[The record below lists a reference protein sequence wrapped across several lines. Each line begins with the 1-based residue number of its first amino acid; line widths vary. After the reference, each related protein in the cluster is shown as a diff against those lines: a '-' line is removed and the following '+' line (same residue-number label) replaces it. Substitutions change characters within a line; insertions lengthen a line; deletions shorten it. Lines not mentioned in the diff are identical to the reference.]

1 MGSIN
6 TMLTLDGESGFRRA
20 INNIN
25 AQLKTFGAE
34 LTKISTELDSTENK
48 QQKFAATQE
57 KLKTILDTL
66 KEKEKVLVNAVQAS
80 NQAYKDN
87 ASALEKLK
95 NQHDAEKR
103 AISEQKN
110 IIQSLTAIYGANST
124 QVKDAKKYL
133 DQLTESEKAT
143 SEKLKTTE
151 KAVQGSYNA
160 YHRYKTQLAETR
172 TQIQKTEQQTRSYQE
187 EQKKSNKEFE
197 NAHHPVGKLGAA
209 FDQFKVVVGATKAA
223 LEKFA
228 PAVKAVGSALSTV
241 AEVSAKTVQVSVQ
254 AMSKEFEL
262 ATQGFETYA
271 GTFFKAAEKIGKFS
285 YDTGASFESSMS
297 QVQAYSQAS
306 AEDMEK
312 LAKEA
317 QLMGS
322 TTSKTASEAADALGY
337 LALNGY
343 KTDDMLASLKPVV
356 KAAEAGHMDLA
367 RAADLTSSS
376 IKAYGLT
383 AKDTNDFLNVMTATQ
398 NNSATSLEDLLG
410 AYTNSAAMFKT
421 LNVPMAESA
430 TILGTLANR
439 GFKGTEVGNN
449 LNSILV
455 NLIGAN
461 EKAATAMTE
470 LGVSAWTDEGTFR
483 GLNVVLSELGEKLSE
498 GTDEE
503 RAMIEAA
510 IGGKRQFKTL
520 EAMISGVAEEYDD
533 LYEATSNAV
542 ANDVLNKTAETM
554 LDNVKG
560 SVTLMKSAFEGLG
573 ISIFDTFSKDL
584 NLVIKNVANFANMLQ
599 YGLENNDLITSIT
612 NIGTRVRGMIRETIL
627 KMAKELPSLMKAYN
641 KALTESIKTIL
652 YTVRQLIPEVLP
664 EFLSEFKNLLVEI
677 ANMLPEM
684 ATTLADA
691 AIVFF
696 NGIVD
701 ALNTV
706 LPIIGENLPAVFDA
720 GIAILNTLI
729 EGIYSN
735 FPILVETALGF
746 IVGLVDAFAENID
759 EILEVGFFIL
769 MTVVNGI
776 IENLPHLLEVA
787 MQIITSLVGFI
798 QEHLSELV
806 EAALQIIL
814 ALSNFL
820 LENLPVLIAMI
831 PDLIRAIVQALAD
844 NADLLAE
851 AAVVLINALFYGL
864 VEAIAAAVDIVD
876 EIFEAIAGVF
886 GAGEWG
892 DIGKNI
898 MNGIFEGIKNVAAKA
913 GDLLKDTFT
922 DLKDAFCDFFDIN
935 SPSRLM
941 KKDVGINIGA
951 GVIEGINDAVEL
963 DPQALQGLEMD
974 IQKATNHIAIDN
986 NVTGLGSGEAIQ
998 VGFYGPIYLNNLT
1011 SDIDGFIEAV
1021 DDRVRL
1027 NRMATGRA

>member
-1 MGSIN
+1 MGTIN

-20 INNIN
+20 LNNIN
-25 AQLKTFGAE
+25 AQLKAFGAE
-34 LTKISTELDSTENK
+34 LSQISSEFDSTENK

-57 KLKTILDTL
+57 KLKTILETL

-87 ASALEKLK
+87 ASTLEKLK

-110 IIQSLTAIYGANST
+110 TIQSLTAVYGANST

-133 DQLTESEKAT
+133 DLLTESEKAT
-143 SEKLKTTE
+143 SEKIKTTE

-160 YHRYKTQLAETR
+160 YQRYKTQLAETR

-187 EQKKSNKEFE
+187 EQKKSNQEFE
-197 NAHHPVGKLGAA
+197 NAHHPLGKLGAA
-209 FDQFKVVVGATKAA
+209 FDQVKQVVGATKAA

-228 PAVKAVGSALSTV
+228 PTVKAVGSAMAEV
-241 AEVSAKTVQVSVQ
+241 GEVSAKIVEGSVKSM
-254 AMSKEFEL
+254 AKEFEI
-262 ATQGFETYA
+262 ATQGFEAYA
-271 GTFFKAAEKIGKFS
+271 AGFVKATEKIGKFA
-285 YDTGASFESSMS
+285 YDSGATFEESMS
-297 QVQAYSQAS
+297 QVKAYSQAS
-306 AEDMEK
+306 TEDME
-312 LAKEA
+312 LLSAAAKD
-317 QLMGS
+317 MGA
-322 TTSKTASEAADALGY
+322 TTSKTASEAADALGF

-343 KTDDMLASLKPVV
+343 KTQDMLTSLKPVV

-367 RAADLTSSS
+367 RAADLTSST
-376 IKAYGLT
+376 IKAYGLSIDQT
-383 AKDTNDFLNVMTATQ
+383 EEFLNVMTATQ

-439 GFKGTEVGNN
+439 GFKGTEIGNN

-470 LGVSAWTDEGTFR
+470 LGVSAWDDQGQFR
-483 GLNVVLSELGEKLSE
+483 GLTVVLKELGERLNE
-498 GTDEE
+498 GTAEE
-503 RAMIEAA
+503 KAMIEAA

-520 EAMISGVAEEYDD
+520 EAMISGVSAEYGE
-533 LYEATSNAV
+533 LYEATSHAMEN
-542 ANDVLNKTAETM
+542 NVLYTTAETM

-560 SVTLMKSAFEGLG
+560 SVTLLKSAFESLG
-573 ISIFDTFSKDL
+573 ISIFETFSTDL
-584 NLVIKNVANFANMLQ
+584 GGTIKEVTTWVNMMKEAVE
-599 YGLENNDLITSIT
+599 GG
-612 NIGTRVRGMIRETIL
+612 NIPHTIL
-627 KMAKELPSLMKAYN
+627 NISRRIRWTIRDMITKLVKELPGMLKAYN
-641 KALTESIKTIL
+641 ATIIETLKTL
-652 YTVRQLIPEVLP
+652 MYTVPQIISEVLP
-664 EFLSEFKNLLVEI
+664 QVLESFKDVLVSI
-677 ANMLPEM
+677 AEMLPEM
-684 ATTLADA
+684 ASTLADA

-720 GIAILNTLI
+720 GISILNTLI

-787 MQIITSLVGFI
+787 MEIIRSLVGFI

-814 ALSNFL
+814 ALANFL
-820 LENLPVLIAMI
+820 LEALPELISMI
-831 PDLIRAIVQALAD
+831 PDLVRAIVQALAD

-876 EIFEAIAGVF
+876 EIFEAIAGIF

-941 KKDVGINIGA
+941 KKDVGINIGL
-951 GVIEGINDAVEL
+951 GVVEGIDDAIDL
-963 DPQALQGLEMD
+963 DPQALSGLEAD
-974 IQKATNHIAIDN
+974 IQRATNQITVDN
-986 NVTGLGSGEAIQ
+986 NVNGLGTGESIQ
-998 VGFYGPIYLNNLT
+998 VAFYGPINLNNLT

-1021 DDRVRL
+1021 DERVQ
-1027 NRMATGRA
+1027 AYKVGSGRV